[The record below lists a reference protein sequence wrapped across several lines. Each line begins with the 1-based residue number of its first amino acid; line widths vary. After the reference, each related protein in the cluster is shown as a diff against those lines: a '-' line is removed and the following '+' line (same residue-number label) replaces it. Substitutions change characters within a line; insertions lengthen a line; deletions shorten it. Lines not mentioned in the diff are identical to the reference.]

1 MLIGGFQKMTML
13 DYPTKIACTIF
24 THGCNFRC
32 PFCHNARLVVREPD
46 LIDENE
52 ILSYINKRRGVL
64 DGVCISGGE
73 PMLQGDLFDFMKKVK
88 DMGMLIKLDTN
99 GCFPDKLSEAINS
112 GLVDYVA
119 MDIKNCKDKYALTAG
134 LDNIDIS
141 KIEKSVDILMSG
153 KIDFEFRTTVTREL
167 HTPADFVKIGE
178 WIKGNEKY
186 YIQSFIDSG
195 ELIENSSSPLDM
207 QGLEALKEAVLP
219 YVPNTFLRGV

>member
-1 MLIGGFQKMTML
+1 ML

-46 LIDENE
+46 LFDENE

-99 GCFPDKLSEAINS
+99 GYFPDKLSDAINS

-134 LDNIDIS
+134 LDNMDIS

-167 HTPADFVKIGE
+167 HSPADFVKIGE

-219 YVPNTFLRGV
+219 YVPNTLLRGV

>member
-24 THGCNFRC
+24 THGCNLRC

-46 LIDENE
+46 LFDENE

>member
-1 MLIGGFQKMTML
+1 ML

-24 THGCNFRC
+24 THGCNLRC

-46 LIDENE
+46 LFDENE

-73 PMLQGDLFDFMKKVK
+73 PMLQYDLFDFMKKVK

-99 GCFPDKLSEAINS
+99 GCFPDKLSDAINS

-134 LDNIDIS
+134 LDNMDIS

>member
-1 MLIGGFQKMTML
+1 MTML

-24 THGCNFRC
+24 THGCNLRC

-46 LIDENE
+46 LFDENE

-73 PMLQGDLFDFMKKVK
+73 PMLQYDLFDFMKKVK

-99 GCFPDKLSEAINS
+99 GCFPDKLSDAINS

-134 LDNIDIS
+134 LDNMDIS